1 MTIDIEDIKKVN
13 LNKDDILVFQIDNQ
27 LFFTPSKSQRE
38 LLTSF
43 IKYLKDNISNKVIII
58 PNSMRMGVLSQKD
71 LDVLQNNFKEIF
83 SAPENFNLEKKNE

>member
-1 MTIDIEDIKKVN
+1 MAIDIEDIKKVN
-13 LNKDDILVFQIDNQ
+13 LNKDDILVLQIDEQ
-27 LFFTPSKSQRE
+27 MFFTSCKARRSMLRD
-38 LLTSF
+38 F
-43 IKYLKDNISNKVIII
+43 MDYLRNTIGNRIVVI